1 MTGKQLRLAREQK
14 GWTQKQAVAKLGV
27 SQPYLSLLERG
38 ERPVSER
45 LARKAANVY
54 GVSAYALPLN
64 PDADKVRYTD
74 ETTLARDLAA
84 LGYPGFSYL
93 KTRHRKN
100 PAETLFSALNTKN
113 LNSRLTEALPWVL
126 FKYPDLNWQWLVQ
139 AANAHL
145 LQNRLGFLTNLA
157 RRVAERN
164 GEHGTA
170 ALLREKE
177 QSLEQSLL
185 LREDSLS
192 NSSLKNAERQ
202 WLEVTRPVEAKNW
215 RVLTDLVPEHLS
227 YVS

>member
-14 GWTQKQAVAKLGV
+14 GWTQKQAVPKLGV

-45 LARKAANVY
+45 LARKAANTY
-54 GVSAYALPLN
+54 GVAASALPLN
-64 PDADKVRYTD
+64 PDADKVHNTD

-93 KTRHRKN
+93 KTRRRKN
-100 PAETLFSALNTKN
+100 PAETVLSVLTAKN

-126 FKYPDLNWQWLVQ
+126 FTYPDLNWQWLVP
-139 AANAHL
+139 AANANL
-145 LQNRLGFLTNLA
+145 LQNKLGFLTNLA

-164 GEHGTA
+164 GEHNTA

-177 QSLEQSLL
+177 LSLEQSLL
-185 LREDSLS
+185 LREDTLS
-192 NSSLKNAERQ
+192 NAPLKNAERQ
-202 WLEVTRPVEAKNW
+202 WLMANRPVEAKNW